1 MTRDDLNHAGTER
14 AEFWRVENLL
24 GFVLMDVR
32 SHLQR

>member
-14 AEFWRVENLL
+14 AENLL